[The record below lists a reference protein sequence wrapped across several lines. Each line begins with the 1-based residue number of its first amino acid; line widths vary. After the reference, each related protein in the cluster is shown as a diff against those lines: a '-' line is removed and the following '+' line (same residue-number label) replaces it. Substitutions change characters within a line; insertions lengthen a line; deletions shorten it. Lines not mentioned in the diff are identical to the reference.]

1 MNGLPLQFDHER
13 YEELCA
19 LATAGALTTEE
30 SEALFA
36 HLDQCAECSKV
47 FAQYQSLASEGM
59 PLLADLHRPI
69 PETAGFNETQ
79 ALARLLESAKHVEPD
94 KAPKRFSLSQWMPAP
109 VWRGLAAAA
118 LMVGVA
124 FASYRVGEHRHQ
136 ISVEQPRIDIS
147 HAANTSRNRER
158 QSLQAALQEAQQREA
173 DLQALAS
180 TRNGDIDKLRADAQK
195 AQKHLDDVTASLS
208 ASKSDMAAQ
217 VTVLT
222 EQRNATTARL
232 QDAERIYQGT
242 QDELNL
248 LHSQRKQ
255 DLAHIASLESQVG
268 SLTVALNDQSSHTKD
283 DEQYLASDRDIR
295 DLIGARNLY
304 IADIMDVR
312 EDGSSRKPFGRVFYT
327 KTKSLIFYAYDLD
340 HQPGV
345 KKASTFRVWGRTG
358 PDDRKPLNL
367 GVLYMD
373 SETNRRWTLRVD
385 NPEQLARLD
394 AVFVT
399 IEPREQTDTPTGKP
413 FLYASLRREPN
424 HP

>member
-1 MNGLPLQFDHER
+1 MTGPFHQFDHER

-36 HLDQCAECSKV
+36 HLDECAECSKV

-59 PLLADLHRPI
+59 PLLADLQRPT
-69 PETAGFNETQ
+69 PEAAGFDEVP
-79 ALARLLESAKHVEPD
+79 ALARLLENAKNVELEA
-94 KAPKRFSLSQWMPAP
+94 APTRFSLSRFVSAPA
-109 VWRGLAAAA
+109 WRGLVAAS
-118 LMVGVA
+118 LVVGVA
-124 FASYRVGEHRHQ
+124 FASYKLGEHRHRNPVAHFN
-136 ISVEQPRIDIS
+136 VELPQ
-147 HAANTSRNRER
+147 AANISRER
-158 QSLQAALQEAQQREA
+158 RSLEAALQEAQQRETELESLVSA
-173 DLQALAS
+173 
-180 TRNGDIDKLRADAQK
+180 RGVDIEKLRADAK
-195 AQKHLDDVTASLS
+195 TAQEHLDNLTASLA
-208 ASKSDMAAQ
+208 ASKSDTAAQ
-217 VTVLT
+217 VATLT
-222 EQRNATTARL
+222 EQRDAASARL
-232 QDAERIYQGT
+232 QDAERLYQST
-242 QDELNL
+242 QDELNTL
-248 LHSQRKQ
+248 RSQRKQ
-255 DLAHIASLESQVG
+255 DLVHIASLENQVG
-268 SLTVALNDQSSHTKD
+268 NLTVALNDQSNREKN
-283 DEQYLASDRDIR
+283 DEQYLASDKDIR

-340 HQPGV
+340 QQPGV

-399 IEPREQTDTPTGKP
+399 IEPREQTDKPTGKP